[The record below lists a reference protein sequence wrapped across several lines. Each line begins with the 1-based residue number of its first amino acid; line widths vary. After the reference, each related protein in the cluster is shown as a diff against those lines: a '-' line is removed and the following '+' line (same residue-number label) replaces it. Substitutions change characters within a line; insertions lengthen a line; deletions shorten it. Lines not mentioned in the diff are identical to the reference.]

1 MNRLDANQTIRE
13 IVLLSGTLAKSGT
26 IANCIVRATKVTI
39 PGLQDSEYVQADV
52 ALAPPHLPNGQYEL
66 HFERRRMPVSNNAGR
81 WSVSGS
87 GEHSATSV
95 TIVTTDNER

>member
-52 ALAPPHLPNGQYEL
+52 ALAPPHLPNGQYEFISSAAECPL
-66 HFERRRMPVSNNAGR
+66 AIMLDVGRSQDPASTPQRRSRL
-81 WSVSGS
+81 
-87 GEHSATSV
+87 
-95 TIVTTDNER
+95 